1 MKSINKG
8 LAIGASL
15 VAGSVMAL
23 SASSAQAATINFL
36 NGTAGVT
43 GSTTFTFAGSNGQFE
58 SDLALINN
66 ATNTVVAT
74 LLLSEAAPGFTSIT
88 PDFPG
93 TCDICSSTFDF
104 GTGDASYSLRLTSF
118 LNGSPATT
126 VFSDTNARFTST
138 DGGILVSFDDNG
150 AGPDLDFND
159 FRLTVPVTT
168 TTTVPEPTA
177 LAGLGLVAGALAFSR
192 RRKSNKAV

>member
-1 MKSINKG
+1 MLSDGGAQTGAKSTAG
-8 LAIGASL
+8 SPPDL
-15 VAGSVMAL
+15 VAQ
-23 SASSAQAATINFL
+23 SSSTYVVIVIAAVDT
-36 NGTAGVT
+36 VD
-43 GSTTFTFAGSNGQFE
+43 SRCFTQ
-58 SDLALINN
+58 
-66 ATNTVVAT
+66 VVSRG
-74 LLLSEAAPGFTSIT
+74 LVHRP
-88 PDFPG
+88 
-93 TCDICSSTFDF
+93 CDICSSTFDF

-138 DGGILVSFDDNG
+138 DGGILISFDDNG